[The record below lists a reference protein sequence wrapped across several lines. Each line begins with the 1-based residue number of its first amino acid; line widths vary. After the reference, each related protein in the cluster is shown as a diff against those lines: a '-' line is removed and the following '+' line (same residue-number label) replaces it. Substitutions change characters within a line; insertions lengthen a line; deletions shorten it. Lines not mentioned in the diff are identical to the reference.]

1 MLILTPKAILNSNDL
16 TANNELHVN
25 GYRFYSYHQTLLF
38 EPYQPRKHIP
48 WTAMGQLGLA
58 LLLWAQTRT
67 TPTLLSLGSK
77 NTTSTHLMQCAA
89 LMLCTILTLR
99 AS

>member
-1 MLILTPKAILNSNDL
+1 MSFTL
-16 TANNELHVN
+16 TA
-25 GYRFYSYHQTLLF
+25 T
-38 EPYQPRKHIP
+38 P

-58 LLLWAQTRT
+58 LLLWAQTRA
-67 TPTLLSLGSK
+67 TLLSLGSK

-89 LMLCTILTLR
+89 LMLYTILTLR

>member
-1 MLILTPKAILNSNDL
+1 MSFTL
-16 TANNELHVN
+16 TATASIPITKRCYLNHTNQEN
-25 GYRFYSYHQTLLF
+25 TS
-38 EPYQPRKHIP
+38 P
-48 WTAMGQLGLA
+48 WTTMGQLGLA

>member
-1 MLILTPKAILNSNDL
+1 MSFTL
-16 TANNELHVN
+16 TA
-25 GYRFYSYHQTLLF
+25 T
-38 EPYQPRKHIP
+38 P

-58 LLLWAQTRT
+58 LLLWAQTRA
-67 TPTLLSLGSK
+67 TLLSLGSK